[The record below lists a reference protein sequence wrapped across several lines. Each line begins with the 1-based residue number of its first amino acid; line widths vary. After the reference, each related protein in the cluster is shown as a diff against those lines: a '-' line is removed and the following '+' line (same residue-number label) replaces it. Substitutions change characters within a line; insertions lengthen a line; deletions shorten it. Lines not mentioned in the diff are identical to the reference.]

1 MLAQLITIF
10 FIKKFFKCLLQFNA
24 LRPDL
29 DRVTIFTDAA
39 WKHETKDVGFGW
51 VIRNCPELTALHY
64 QSAARN
70 VRLPLMAEA
79 IALFL
84 ALQYAQSIGI
94 TKLSMA
100 SDSQQLITAITS
112 ESPSTEFYGIIFDIL
127 NLSLGFADVSFSFVP
142 RSENRVADELAKSSL
157 ISFSIVPGSTGLNL

>member
-1 MLAQLITIF
+1 
-10 FIKKFFKCLLQFNA
+10 
-24 LRPDL
+24 
-29 DRVTIFTDAA
+29 
-39 WKHETKDVGFGW
+39 
-51 VIRNCPELTALHY
+51 
-64 QSAARN
+64 
-70 VRLPLMAEA
+70 MAEA